1 VNELPSFFGRHQRAE
16 VQKRFLVPPGTPH
29 GWSGKPRL
37 RLDRK
42 TLERRVLGAS
52 ACDGGSLRVT
62 SSPRTLG
69 GLQVTGESF
78 GPRRTSDVLPRRAYA
93 LVVQAE
99 RQATLTEVAQLAGV
113 SLTTASK
120 AVNGRA
126 RVSEVTRQR
135 VIRAARELSYAPN
148 LVARSLASGRSSTIG
163 VLIRDPSVHRIA
175 MPIVIGAESM
185 LQQRQLSA
193 IIADARG
200 VVDRLADLAAMLRQ
214 RNVDGLLI
222 VGDNQGQTPSIT
234 AAAKIPSV
242 YVHGQTTNPRDV
254 VHLVDDFAGGV
265 AIINHLIE
273 VGRARIAHITGPE
286 YSPAVQQ
293 RVLGV
298 GHALDEHGLQLVGD
312 VSYGRWSQRWARQA
326 TREVLADAPDLDAI
340 ACGSDQIA
348 AAVVETVIASGRK
361 VPDDVAIT
369 GYDNWLVFAEETDPA
384 LTTIDLNL
392 EELGVAAVNDLFAMI
407 NGARVG
413 GGTRYHEGTLI
424 IRGSTGRHV
433 S

>member
-1 VNELPSFFGRHQRAE
+1 MAG
-16 VQKRFLVPPGTPH
+16 
-29 GWSGKPRL
+29 
-37 RLDRK
+37 
-42 TLERRVLGAS
+42 ERWQLL
-52 ACDGGSLRVT
+52 CDGAATGHLATAHARRPAGDRGALRT
-62 SSPRTLG
+62 TH
-69 GLQVTGESF
+69 
-78 GPRRTSDVLPRRAYA
+78 RTSGVVSCRAYA
-93 LVVQAE
+93 WFVQAD
-99 RQATLTEVAQLAGV
+99 RQSTLTEVAQLAGV

-120 AVNGRA
+120 AVNGRDRISEA
-126 RVSEVTRQR
+126 TRKRVL
-135 VIRAARELSYAPN
+135 RAARELSYTPN

-163 VLIRDPSVHRIA
+163 VLLRDPMIHRIA

-185 LQQRQLSA
+185 LQERQLSA

-200 VVDRLADLAAMLRQ
+200 VVARLAGLAVMLRQ

-234 AAAKIPSV
+234 VAAKIPCV
-242 YVHGQTTNPRDV
+242 YVHGPTTNPRDV
-254 VHLVDDFAGGV
+254 VHLVDDFAGAV
-265 AIINHLIE
+265 AIVNHLVE
-273 VGRARIAHITGPE
+273 VGRVRIAHITGPE
-286 YSPAVQQ
+286 HSPAVQQ

-312 VSYGRWSQRWARQA
+312 VRYGQWSQRWARQA
-326 TREVLADAPDLDAI
+326 AREVLADAPDLDAF

-369 GYDNWLVFAEETDPA
+369 GYDNWPVFAEETDPA
-384 LTTIDLNL
+384 LTTLDMNL
-392 EELGVAAVNDLFAMI
+392 EELGAVAASDLLAMI

-413 GGTRYHEGTLI
+413 GGTRHHEGTLVV
-424 IRGSTGRHV
+424 RGSTDHHV

>member
-1 VNELPSFFGRHQRAE
+1 VCGGAATNDLSTAHARRAAGD
-16 VQKRFLVPPGTPH
+16 PGEFRTTR
-29 GWSGKPRL
+29 GTSG
-37 RLDRK
+37 
-42 TLERRVLGAS
+42 V
-52 ACDGGSLRVT
+52 V
-62 SSPRTLG
+62 
-69 GLQVTGESF
+69 
-78 GPRRTSDVLPRRAYA
+78 PRRAYA
-93 LVVQAE
+93 LLVQAD

-135 VIRAARELSYAPN
+135 VLRAARELSYAPN

-185 LQQRQLSA
+185 LEQRQLSA
-193 IIADARG
+193 IITDARG
-200 VVDRLADLAAMLRQ
+200 VDDRLADLAAMLRR

-242 YVHGQTTNPRDV
+242 YVHSRTTNPRDV
-254 VHLVDDFAGGV
+254 VHLVDDFAGAV
-265 AIINHLIE
+265 AIINHLVE
-273 VGRARIAHITGPE
+273 VGRARITHITGPE

-312 VSYGRWSQRWARQA
+312 VRYGRWSQRWARQA

-369 GYDNWLVFAEETDPA
+369 GYDNWPVFAEETDPP
-384 LTTIDLNL
+384 LTTLDMNL
-392 EELGVAAVNDLFAMI
+392 EKLGAAAVNDLFAMI

-413 GGTRYHEGTLI
+413 GGTRHHEGTLVV
-424 IRGSTGRHV
+424 RGSTDRHV